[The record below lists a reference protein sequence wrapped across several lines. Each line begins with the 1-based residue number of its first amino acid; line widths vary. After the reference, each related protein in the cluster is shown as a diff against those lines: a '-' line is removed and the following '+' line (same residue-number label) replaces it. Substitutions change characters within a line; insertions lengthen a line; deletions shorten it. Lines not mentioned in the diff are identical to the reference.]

1 VIKKLLAATALSTVL
16 AAGAAQ
22 AQTQEKLKIGV
33 LATLEGALTPL
44 GEDALRGLEVALR
57 QAGRKAGGREI
68 EIIMVATNASPD
80 SAIRGIRKLVEQDRV
95 PLVIG
100 PVSGSEGIAIR
111 DYSKTQPGVTV
122 INGTSGAME
131 TTYVTPSE
139 NFFRFNTHGAQWMV
153 GVGDHIYNV
162 KKYRKIASLAEDYSF
177 PYTQLFGLTL
187 EFCQLGGQITER
199 HWVPLG
205 TKDFASIIAKL
216 PEDVDAI
223 YLGLGGGDAVNFLNQ
238 YTQAGGKAK
247 MIGGSIMVDQTVL
260 SSKGAAK
267 RALIGTPTGGP
278 QADTWDNPKWQ
289 EWVKAYQAAFPADKR
304 FQSPS
309 LTGTNYYNATNATF
323 AALNAVNGDLSDGHK
338 KLRATLSAMVLDAP
352 NGRIKLDDKRQAI
365 GPNFV
370 TEVVEAPNGELTN
383 KMVKIIPE
391 VRQTLGFDEAAF
403 AKLGLPSR
411 TNPECKAKY

>member
-16 AAGAAQ
+16 AAAAAQ

-162 KKYRKIASLAEDYSF
+162 KKYRKIAALAEDYSF

>member
-1 VIKKLLAATALSTVL
+1 MIKTLLAATALSTIL
-16 AAGAAQ
+16 AASAAQ
-22 AQTQEKLKIGV
+22 AQEKLKIGV
-33 LATLEGALTPL
+33 LATLEGALTTL

-57 QAGRKAGGREI
+57 QANRKAGGRDI
-68 EIIMVATNASPD
+68 EIITVATNASPD

-111 DYSKTQPGVTV
+111 DYSKTQPGITV
-122 INGTSGAME
+122 INGTSAAME

-139 NFFRFNTHGAQWMV
+139 NFFRFNTQGAQWMV
-153 GVGDHIYNV
+153 GVGEYIYNV
-162 KKYRKIASLAEDYSF
+162 KKYRKIAALAEDYSF

-187 EFCQLGGQITER
+187 EFCKAGGQITER

-278 QADTWDNPKWQ
+278 QADAWDNPKWQ
-289 EWVKAYQAAFPADKR
+289 EWVKAYQAAFTADKR

-309 LTGTNYYNATNATF
+309 LTGTNYYNATNALF
-323 AALNAVNGDLSDGHK
+323 AALNTVNGDLSDGHK
-338 KLRATLSAMVLDAP
+338 KLRATLSAMVIDAP
-352 NGRIKLDDKRQAI
+352 NGRIRLDDKRQAI

-370 TEVVEAPNGELTN
+370 TEVVEAPNGDLTN
-383 KMVKIIPE
+383 KMVKVILE
-391 VRQTLGFDEAAF
+391 VRQTLGFDDAAF

-411 TNPECKAKY
+411 TNPECKAQY

>member
-1 VIKKLLAATALSTVL
+1 MIKTLLAASALSAVL

-22 AQTQEKLKIGV
+22 AQAQEKLKIGV
-33 LATLEGALTPL
+33 LATLEGALTTL
-44 GEDALRGLEVALR
+44 GEDALRGLEVAMR

-247 MIGGSIMVDQTVL
+247 MIGGSSMVDQTVL

-278 QADTWDNPKWQ
+278 QADAWDNPKWQ

-309 LTGTNYYNATNATF
+309 LTGTNYYNATNALF
-323 AALNAVNGDLSDGHK
+323 AALNTVNGDLGDGHK
-338 KLRATLSAMVLDAP
+338 KLRATLSAMVIDAP
-352 NGRIKLDDKRQAI
+352 NGRIRLDDKRQAI

-383 KMVKIIPE
+383 KMVKVIPE

>member
-1 VIKKLLAATALSTVL
+1 MIKKLLAATALSTVL

-22 AQTQEKLKIGV
+22 AQAQEKLKIGV

-162 KKYRKIASLAEDYSF
+162 KKYRKIAALAEDYSF

>member
-1 VIKKLLAATALSTVL
+1 MIKKLLAATALSTVL

-68 EIIMVATNASPD
+68 EIIMVATNASPN

-122 INGTSGAME
+122 VNGTSGAME

-309 LTGTNYYNATNATF
+309 LTGTNYYNATNAMF
-323 AALNAVNGDLSDGHK
+323 AALNTVNGDLSDGHK

>member
-22 AQTQEKLKIGV
+22 AQAQEKLKIGV

-162 KKYRKIASLAEDYSF
+162 KKYRKIAALAEDYSF

-309 LTGTNYYNATNATF
+309 LTGTNYYNATNAMF
-323 AALNAVNGDLSDGHK
+323 AALNTVNGDLSDGHK

>member
-1 VIKKLLAATALSTVL
+1 MLNKLVVATALSTVL

-22 AQTQEKLKIGV
+22 AQEKLRIGV
-33 LATLEGALTPL
+33 LATLEGALTTL
-44 GEDALRGLEVALR
+44 GEDALRGLEIAMR

-68 EIIMVATNASPD
+68 EIITVATNASPD

-111 DYSKTQPGVTV
+111 DYSKTQPGITV
-122 INGTSGAME
+122 INGTSAAME

-139 NFFRFNTHGAQWMV
+139 NFFRFNTQGAQWMV

-162 KKYRKIASLAEDYSF
+162 KKYRKIATLAEDYSF
-177 PYTQLFGLTL
+177 PYTQLFGLAL
-187 EFCQLGGQITER
+187 EYCQLGGQITER
-199 HWVPLG
+199 FWVPLG

-289 EWVKAYQAAFPADKR
+289 AWVKAYQDAFPADKR
-304 FQSPS
+304 FASPS
-309 LTGTNYYNATNATF
+309 LTGTNYYNSTNAMF

-338 KLRATLSAMVLDAP
+338 KLRATLTAMELDAP

-365 GPNFV
+365 ASNFV
-370 TEVVEAPNGELTN
+370 TEVVEAPNGDLVN
-383 KMVKIIPE
+383 KMVKVIPN
-391 VRQTLGFDEAAF
+391 VRQTLGFDDAAF

-411 TNPECKAKY
+411 TNPECKQRY

>member
-1 VIKKLLAATALSTVL
+1 MIKTLLAASALSTVL

-22 AQTQEKLKIGV
+22 AQAQEKLKIGV
-33 LATLEGALTPL
+33 LATLEGALTTL
-44 GEDALRGLEVALR
+44 GEDALRGLEVAMR

-122 INGTSGAME
+122 INGTSAAME

-139 NFFRFNTHGAQWMV
+139 NFFRFNTQGAQWMV

-162 KKYRKIASLAEDYSF
+162 KKYRKIAALAEDYSF

-278 QADTWDNPKWQ
+278 QADAWDNPKWQ

-309 LTGTNYYNATNATF
+309 LTGTNYYNATNALF
-323 AALNAVNGDLSDGHK
+323 AALNTVNGDLSDGHK
-338 KLRATLSAMVLDAP
+338 KLRATLSAMVIDAP
-352 NGRIKLDDKRQAI
+352 NGRIRLDDKRQAI

-383 KMVKIIPE
+383 KMVKVIPE

>member
-1 VIKKLLAATALSTVL
+1 MKALLAAAALSTVL
-16 AAGAAQ
+16 VSGAAQ
-22 AQTQEKLKIGV
+22 AQEKLKIGV

-44 GEDALRGLEVALR
+44 GEDALRGLEVAVR
-57 QAGRKAGGREI
+57 QANRKVAGREL
-68 EIIMVATNASPD
+68 EITTFATNASPD
-80 SAIRGIRKLVEQDRV
+80 SAIRGARKLVEQDRV
-95 PLVIG
+95 HLLLG

-111 DYSKTQPGVTV
+111 DYSKTQPHMTFV
-122 INGTSGAME
+122 NGTSAALE

-139 NFFRFNTHGAQWMV
+139 NFFRFNTQGAQWMI
-153 GVGDHIYNV
+153 GVGDYIYNV
-162 KKYRKIASLAEDYSF
+162 KKYRKIATLAEDYSF

-187 EFCQLGGQITER
+187 EYCQLGGQITER
-199 HWVPLG
+199 FWVPLG

-247 MIGGSIMVDQTVL
+247 FIGGSIMVDQTVL

-289 EWVKAYQAAFPADKR
+289 TWVKAYQDAFPADKR
-304 FQSPS
+304 FAIPS
-309 LTGTNYYNATNATF
+309 LTGTNYYNAANALFT
-323 AALNAVNGDLSDGHK
+323 AVNAVNGDLSDNQN
-338 KLRATLSAMVLDAP
+338 KLRATLASLELDAP
-352 NGRIKLDDKRQAI
+352 NGKIMLDKNRQAI
-365 GPNFV
+365 ASNFV
-370 TEVVEAPNGELTN
+370 TEVIEAPNGDLVN
-383 KMVKIIPE
+383 KMVKHIPN
-391 VRQTLGFDEAAF
+391 VRATLGFDEAAF

>member
-1 VIKKLLAATALSTVL
+1 MIKTLLAASALSAVL

-22 AQTQEKLKIGV
+22 AQAQEKLKIGV
-33 LATLEGALTPL
+33 LATLEGALTTL
-44 GEDALRGLEVALR
+44 GEDALRGLEVAMR

-122 INGTSGAME
+122 INGTSAARE
-131 TTYVTPSE
+131 TTYETPSE
-139 NFFRFNTHGAQWMV
+139 TFFRFNTQGAQWMV

-162 KKYRKIASLAEDYSF
+162 KKYRKIAALAEDYSF

-278 QADTWDNPKWQ
+278 QADAWDNPKWQ

-309 LTGTNYYNATNATF
+309 LTGTNYYNATNALF
-323 AALNAVNGDLSDGHK
+323 AALNTVNGDLGDGHK
-338 KLRATLSAMVLDAP
+338 KLRATLSAMVIDAP
-352 NGRIKLDDKRQAI
+352 NGRIRLDDKRQAI

-383 KMVKIIPE
+383 KMVKVIPE

>member
-1 VIKKLLAATALSTVL
+1 MLWRLLAATAVSTVL

-22 AQTQEKLKIGV
+22 AQEKLRIGV
-33 LATLEGALTPL
+33 LATLEGALTTL
-44 GEDALRGLEVALR
+44 GEDALRGLEMALR
-57 QAGRKAGGREI
+57 QANRKAGGRDI
-68 EIIMVATNASPD
+68 EIITVATNASPD

-111 DYSKTQPGVTV
+111 DYSKTQPGVTI
-122 INGTSGAME
+122 INGTSAAME

-139 NFFRFNTHGAQWMV
+139 NFFRFNTQGAQWMV
-153 GVGDHIYNV
+153 GVGDYIYNV
-162 KKYRKIASLAEDYSF
+162 KKYRKIAALAEDYSF

-187 EFCQLGGQITER
+187 EFCQLGGKITER
-199 HWVPLG
+199 LWVPLG

-216 PEDVDAI
+216 PDDVDAI

-289 EWVKAYQAAFPADKR
+289 AWVKAYQDGFPPDKR
-304 FQSPS
+304 FASPS
-309 LTGTNYYNATNATF
+309 LTGTNYYNSTNAMF

-338 KLRATLSAMVLDAP
+338 KLRATLSSMVLDAP
-352 NGRIKLDDKRQAI
+352 NGTIRLDDKRQAI
-365 GPNFV
+365 AANFV

-383 KMVKIIPE
+383 KMVKFVPE
-391 VRQTLGFDEAAF
+391 VKQTLGFSDADF

-411 TNPECKAKY
+411 TNPECKLKY

>member
-1 VIKKLLAATALSTVL
+1 MIKTLLAASALSAVL

-22 AQTQEKLKIGV
+22 AQAQEKLKIGV
-33 LATLEGALTPL
+33 LATLEGALTTL
-44 GEDALRGLEVALR
+44 GEDALRGLEVAMR

-122 INGTSGAME
+122 INGTSAAME

-139 NFFRFNTHGAQWMV
+139 NFFRFNTQGAQWMV
-153 GVGDHIYNV
+153 GVGDYIYNV
-162 KKYRKIASLAEDYSF
+162 KKYRKIAALAEDYSF

-278 QADTWDNPKWQ
+278 HADTWDNPKWQ

-309 LTGTNYYNATNATF
+309 LTGTNYYNATNALF
-323 AALNAVNGDLSDGHK
+323 AALNTVNGDLGDGHK
-338 KLRATLSAMVLDAP
+338 KLRATLSAMVIDAP
-352 NGRIKLDDKRQAI
+352 NGRIRLDDKRQAI

-383 KMVKIIPE
+383 KMVKVIPE

>member
-1 VIKKLLAATALSTVL
+1 MIKTLLAATALSAVF

-22 AQTQEKLKIGV
+22 AQEKLKIGV
-33 LATLEGALTPL
+33 LATLEGALTTL

-57 QAGRKAGGREI
+57 QANRKAGGREI
-68 EIIMVATNASPD
+68 EIITVATNASPD

-122 INGTSGAME
+122 INGTSAAME

-139 NFFRFNTHGAQWMV
+139 NFFRFNTQGAQWMV
-153 GVGDHIYNV
+153 GVGDYIYNV
-162 KKYRKIASLAEDYSF
+162 KKYRKIAALAEDYSF

-187 EFCQLGGQITER
+187 EFCQLGGKITER

-205 TKDFASIIAKL
+205 TKDFGSIIAKL
-216 PEDVDAI
+216 PDDVDAI

-238 YTQAGGKAK
+238 YAQAGGKAK

-278 QADTWDNPKWQ
+278 QADGWDNPKWQ
-289 EWVKAYQAAFPADKR
+289 AWVKAYQDAFPPEKR

-309 LTGTNYYNATNATF
+309 LTGTNYYNATNALF
-323 AALNAVNGDLSDGHK
+323 AALDTVKGDLSDGHK
-338 KLRATLSAMVLDAP
+338 KLRATFSAMVIDAP
-352 NGRIKLDDKRQAI
+352 NGKIRLDEKRQAI

-370 TEVVEAPNGELTN
+370 TEVVEAPNGDLTN
-383 KMVKIIPE
+383 KMVKVIPE

>member
-16 AAGAAQ
+16 AASAAQ

-33 LATLEGALTPL
+33 LATLEGALTTL

-68 EIIMVATNASPD
+68 EIITVATNASPD

-122 INGTSGAME
+122 VNGTSGAME

-309 LTGTNYYNATNATF
+309 LTGTNYYNATNAMF
-323 AALNAVNGDLSDGHK
+323 AALNTVNGDLSDGHK

-383 KMVKIIPE
+383 KMVKVIPE

>member
-1 VIKKLLAATALSTVL
+1 MLNKLLVATALSTVL

-22 AQTQEKLKIGV
+22 AQEKLRIGV
-33 LATLEGALTPL
+33 LATLEGALTTL
-44 GEDALRGLEVALR
+44 GEDALRGLEIAMR

-68 EIIMVATNASPD
+68 EIITVATNASPD

-111 DYSKTQPGVTV
+111 DYSKTQPGITI
-122 INGTSGAME
+122 INGTSAAME

-139 NFFRFNTHGAQWMV
+139 NFFRFNTQGAQWMV
-153 GVGDHIYNV
+153 GVGDYIYNV
-162 KKYRKIASLAEDYSF
+162 KKYRKIAALAEDYSF

-187 EFCQLGGQITER
+187 EYCQLGGQITER
-199 HWVPLG
+199 FWVPLG

-289 EWVKAYQAAFPADKR
+289 AWVKAYQDAFPADKR
-304 FQSPS
+304 FASPS
-309 LTGTNYYNATNATF
+309 LTGTNYYNSTNAMF

-338 KLRATLSAMVLDAP
+338 KLRATLSAMELDAP

-365 GPNFV
+365 ASNFV
-370 TEVVEAPNGELTN
+370 TEVVEAPNGDLVN
-383 KMVKIIPE
+383 KMVKVIPN
-391 VRQTLGFDEAAF
+391 VRQTLGFDDAAF

-411 TNPECKAKY
+411 TNPECKQRY

>member
-1 VIKKLLAATALSTVL
+1 MIRKLLAATALTIVL
-16 AAGAAQ
+16 VAGAAPTQ
-22 AQTQEKLKIGV
+22 AQEKLRIGV
-33 LATLEGALTPL
+33 LATLEGALTTL
-44 GEDALRGLEVALR
+44 GEDGLRGVEIALR
-57 QAGRKAGGREI
+57 QANRKAGGRDI
-68 EIIMVATNASPD
+68 EIITVSTNASPD

-111 DYSKTQPGVTV
+111 DYAKTQPGVTI
-122 INGTSGAME
+122 INGTSAAME
-131 TTYVTPSE
+131 TTYVTPAE
-139 NFFRFNTHGAQWMV
+139 NFFRFNTNGAQWMV
-153 GVGDHIYNV
+153 GVGEYIYNV
-162 KKYRKIASLAEDYSF
+162 KKYRKIAALAEDYSF

-199 HWVPLG
+199 LWVPLG

-216 PEDVDAI
+216 PDDVDAI
-223 YLGLGGGDAVNFLNQ
+223 YLGLGGGDSVNFLNQ

-278 QADTWDNPKWQ
+278 QADAWVDPKWQ
-289 EWVKAYQAAFPADKR
+289 AWVKTYQDAFPADKR
-304 FQSPS
+304 FTSPS
-309 LTGTNYYNATNATF
+309 LTGTNYYNATNAMF

-338 KLRATLSAMVLDAP
+338 KLRATLSSMVIDAP
-352 NGRIKLDDKRQAI
+352 NGKIRLDEKRQAI
-365 GPNFV
+365 ASNFI
-370 TEVVEAPNGELTN
+370 TEVVEAPNGDLTN
-383 KMVKIIPE
+383 KMIKVIPD